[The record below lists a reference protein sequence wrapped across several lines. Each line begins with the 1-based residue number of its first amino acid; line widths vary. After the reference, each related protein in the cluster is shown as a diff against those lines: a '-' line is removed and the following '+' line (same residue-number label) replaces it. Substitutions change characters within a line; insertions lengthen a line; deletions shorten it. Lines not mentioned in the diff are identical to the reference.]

1 MVNFMLTLDDMTYVA
16 STLINT
22 LEQEPIAPPPLPP
35 PSSPPEACILISV
48 KLVLVHFL
56 HFYKLLVVVLKICI
70 AKHDEKL
77 LSEKMQ
83 KD

>member
-1 MVNFMLTLDDMTYVA
+1 MGIIEIQKDGNKQITK
-16 STLINT
+16 
-22 LEQEPIAPPPLPP
+22 
-35 PSSPPEACILISV
+35 PSEKEFKPY
-48 KLVLVHFL
+48 LVHFL

>member
-1 MVNFMLTLDDMTYVA
+1 MGIIQIEKEGDKKIVKPSEKEFKPHLVNFLY
-16 STLINT
+16 
-22 LEQEPIAPPPLPP
+22 
-35 PSSPPEACILISV
+35 
-48 KLVLVHFL
+48 
-56 HFYKLLVVVLKICI
+56 FYKLLVVLLKICI

>member
-1 MVNFMLTLDDMTYVA
+1 MGIIQIEKEGDKKIVKPSEKEFKPHLVN
-16 STLINT
+16 
-22 LEQEPIAPPPLPP
+22 
-35 PSSPPEACILISV
+35 
-48 KLVLVHFL
+48 FL
-56 HFYKLLVVVLKICI
+56 HFYKLLVVLLKICI

>member
-1 MVNFMLTLDDMTYVA
+1 MGIIQIQKEGNK
-16 STLINT
+16 
-22 LEQEPIAPPPLPP
+22 QIAK
-35 PSSPPEACILISV
+35 PSEKEFKAH
-48 KLVLVHFL
+48 LVYFL

-83 KD
+83 ND